1 MVKRNRNKSKDAN
14 LHINDIEFEKS
25 LRPST
30 FREVIGR
37 KKEKRNLDIM
47 IQAARIRREAID
59 HVLFYGPPGLGKTT
73 LAHVLAN
80 ELGVEIY
87 VTSGPAIER
96 QGDLAS
102 ILTNMPNQG
111 ILFIDEIHRLHKSV
125 EEILYPA
132 MEDRVIDIIIGKG
145 PSAKTVRLELEQFTL
160 VGATTRIGLISSPL
174 RNRFGACLRLD
185 FYTSQDLKEI
195 VYQKAKIL
203 KTKIKEDAAFEI
215 SKRSRGTAR
224 IAIRNLKRVRD
235 YTEVKGIGII
245 TKEIVIRVL
254 KMHDIDKAGLDY
266 IDRKIL
272 KWIIEDIEGGP
283 VGIST
288 IAAALSEE
296 VSTISDVY
304 EPYLI
309 QAGFL
314 KRTPRGRVVTKKA
327 YRHLGLECPK
337 SSDSFEGNNKLL

>member
-1 MVKRNRNKSKDAN
+1 MPKNNIISSKEKRSE
-14 LHINDIEFEKS
+14 INDIEFEKT

-30 FREVIGR
+30 FSDVIGR
-37 KKEKRNLDIM
+37 EKEKKNLDIM
-47 IQAARIRREAID
+47 IKAAKIRGEALD
-59 HVLFYGPPGLGKTT
+59 HILFYGPPGLGKTT
-73 LAHVLAN
+73 LAHVLSN
-80 ELGVEIY
+80 ELGVELY

-102 ILTNMPNQG
+102 ILTNMPDRG

-145 PSAKTVRLELEQFTL
+145 PSAKTVRLDLEQFSL

-185 FYTSQDLKEI
+185 FYTYEDLKKI

-203 KTKIKEDAAFEI
+203 NTKINEDAAFEI
-215 SKRSRGTAR
+215 AKRSRGTAR

-235 YTEVKGIGII
+235 YTEVKKIRRI
-245 TKEIVIRVL
+245 KKDIVIKVL
-254 KMHDIDKAGLDY
+254 DMHDIDDAGLDY

-314 KRTPRGRVVTKKA
+314 KRTSRGRVVTKKA
-327 YRHLGLECPK
+327 YSHLGLEC
-337 SSDSFEGNNKLL
+337 SNNDGVENKDKLL